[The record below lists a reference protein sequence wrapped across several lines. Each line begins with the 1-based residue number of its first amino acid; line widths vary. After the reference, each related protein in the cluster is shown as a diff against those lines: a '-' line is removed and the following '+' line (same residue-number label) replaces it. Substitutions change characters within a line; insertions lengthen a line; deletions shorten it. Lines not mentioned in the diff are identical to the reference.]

1 MEKAKAANHS
11 RAGFF
16 PNPELKSF
24 EQVNEVIR
32 FEHYSIPTEDA
43 CLPCI
48 KRFLPEP
55 VGEAPAGC
63 ARGGRAP
70 PKTQPP
76 NVQYPAWIL
85 EPTAKP
91 RLLRSRINSRDSQT
105 RFRPNKLS
113 ATPPRSRRRP
123 GFSAGQQ
130 VSGPQRPVSGRR
142 SAHWSRTEAD

>member
-24 EQVNEVIR
+24 EQVREVIR

-43 CLPCI
+43 CHPFI

-55 VGEAPAGC
+55 VGEAPTGG

-85 EPTAKP
+85 EPTVKP
-91 RLLRSRINSRDSQT
+91 RLLRSRINSRDSRT
-105 RFRPNKLS
+105 RFRPSTPS
-113 ATPPRSRRRP
+113 AT
-123 GFSAGQQ
+123 SA
-130 VSGPQRPVSGRR
+130 R
-142 SAHWSRTEAD
+142 